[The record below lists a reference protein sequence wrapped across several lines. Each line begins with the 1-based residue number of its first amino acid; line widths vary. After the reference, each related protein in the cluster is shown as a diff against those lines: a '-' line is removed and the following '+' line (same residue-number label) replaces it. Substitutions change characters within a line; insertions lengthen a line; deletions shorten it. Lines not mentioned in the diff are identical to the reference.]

1 MALLLSLGFVTAKQ
15 NHLNRDFF
23 RNGKIPSFS
32 GFFFFLEG
40 MAYGGLRLMCC
51 RFCSGKA
58 PTVVPGLGGIC

>member
-32 GFFFFLEG
+32 GFFLFVFFFEG
-40 MAYGGLRLMCC
+40 RWLM
-51 RFCSGKA
+51 
-58 PTVVPGLGGIC
+58 VVLD